1 MVLLPIPLDLH
12 VLSLQLAF
20 ILSQDQTLHS
30 SFFNSNLN
38 PKIQTKAV
46 FSSLLLFS
54 YLYFENLPI
63 TCLFKCW
70 SVEVFKHF
78 NISTLKLTNPGSLK
92 SYLASSSTTFLRSLI
107 MLLSSFQWTFFLI
120 SGEWFLVDFI
130 SPLNT
135 LTWLPYSRFLTLWFS
150 HTFRERDGKD
160 KTNKSSGQEGFTLFS

>member
-54 YLYFENLPI
+54 YLYFDYLPVM
-63 TCLFKCW
+63 CLFKCL

-78 NISTLKLTNPGSLK
+78 NI
-92 SYLASSSTTFLRSLI
+92 
-107 MLLSSFQWTFFLI
+107 
-120 SGEWFLVDFI
+120 
-130 SPLNT
+130 
-135 LTWLPYSRFLTLWFS
+135 
-150 HTFRERDGKD
+150 
-160 KTNKSSGQEGFTLFS
+160 